1 MFNNQIIAGSSGQG
15 GGSFYE
21 TTIDQSLRLNGVD
34 SNLARTHTA
43 GDSQKF
49 TWAGWVKFAN
59 DNIFSLFE
67 TFAGGTDFTQF
78 TLQTSGTINFYHIA
92 GAVDYGGDTTQRLRD
107 PSAWYHIVFRV
118 DTTQAS
124 AGDRVRIYVNGT
136 QFETNPFTNY
146 GSIPQNTNTFIN
158 TARAHRMGYN
168 QNVGGGGAPTTQANA
183 FGNGYL
189 AEVHFCD
196 GQSYA
201 PTEFGETNNGIWVPI
216 TPSVTYGTNGFHLA
230 FSDTSAIGDDTSGQG
245 NDWTVDDIAASD
257 IVPDSPTNNFAVW
270 NYFGGQ
276 YGGTNKPAVSE
287 GSLKAATAG
296 NPTHTFSTF
305 AINPTDTQGYY
316 WEAKAIS
323 LDTARSYMGIVGLE
337 SDPGTATAASYTYN
351 FKFVLSMNGSLFANN
366 NTSATGTVALT
377 SWTTNDI
384 LMFAYKDGKFWI
396 GKNGTWMNSGDPA
409 AGTGDLVAQDGGRP
423 SDRGN
428 VTWYPY
434 VGYNSTY
441 IGNFGQ
447 DSTFAGTETAGG
459 NSDENGYGDF
469 KYSVP
474 SGFLAM
480 CAANL
485 PEPEIGPN
493 SGVGENSTD
502 YFEVALF
509 TGNGS
514 TNDVS
519 SLSFQPDWTVISD
532 RNYSGAHNRQ
542 MMDVCRSGNKLRIDD
557 SAGDS
562 SGPTGFSFTSDG
574 FDIGADSLSNAN
586 TVNYTSWNWKAGGS
600 SNTFNIDGTG
610 YSSVSASPI
619 SDGTIA
625 LTGLS
630 VNTKAGVSVGTYTGT
645 GSNGTVAHGLDGTP
659 DYICTKS
666 RNSSLSWYI
675 YAPDALS
682 LNYVLAYNA
691 TNAQF
696 ASAGAFIEGDI
707 NSTTFGV
714 GTETP
719 TNKSGDSFHFHCL
732 KSVEGF
738 SKVGKFTGRG
748 VDTFVY
754 CGFRPAF
761 VMIKNIDTSTHH
773 WVLYDNKRDT
783 FNNNSENYTYWNLA
797 SAEATAQRVDF
808 VSNGFVG
815 KINNYDISQA
825 AVQFLYMA
833 FAEQPFKYANAR

>member
-15 GGSFYE
+15 GGFYS

-34 SNLARTHTA
+34 SNLARTHTS
-43 GDSQKF
+43 GNQQKF
-49 TWAGWVKFAN
+49 TWAGWVKFN
-59 DNIFSLFE
+59 TDNIFSLFE
-67 TFAGGTDFTQF
+67 AFSNGTNFTQF
-78 TLQTSGTINFYHIA
+78 TLNTSGVIGFYHINS
-92 GAVDYGGDTTQRLRD
+92 AVDYGGNTTQRLRD

-124 AGDRVRIYVNGT
+124 AGDRVRVYVNGT

-168 QNVGGGGAPTTQANA
+168 QNVGGGGAPATQANA

-201 PTEFGETNNGIWVPI
+201 PTEFGETSNGIWVPI
-216 TPSVTYGTNGFHLA
+216 APSVTYGTNGFHLT
-230 FSDTSAIGDDTSGQG
+230 FSDTSAIGDDTSGEG
-245 NDWTVDDIAASD
+245 NDWTVDDIAARDVVS
-257 IVPDSPTNNFAVW
+257 DSPTNNFAVW

-287 GSLKAATAG
+287 GSLKAATVG
-296 NPTHTFSTF
+296 NPTHIFSTF

-316 WEAKAIS
+316 WEVKAITI
-323 LDTARSYMGIVGLE
+323 DTARSYMGIVGLE
-337 SDPGTATAASYTYN
+337 SDPGTASGASYAYD
-351 FKFVLSMNGSLFANN
+351 FKFVLNRNDDLYGNAGTGGSPI
-366 NTSATGTVALT
+366 SYT

-423 SDRGN
+423 SDRGDI
-428 VTWYPY
+428 TWYPY

-474 SGFLAM
+474 SGFLTM
-480 CAANL
+480 CSANL
-485 PEPEIGPN
+485 PEPAIGPN
-493 SGVGENSTD
+493 SVTTSDQHFNTVL
-502 YFEVALF
+502 Y
-509 TGNGS
+509 TGNGTGQS
-514 TNDVS
+514 ITTGHASDFVWLKTRALGYQHSLYDSVRGGRYRIASDQTLGDVDNASANLQSFDNNGFTVGTLINDNQNAATYVGWSWTAGGTAVS
-519 SLSFQPDWTVISD
+519 NTDGSITSQV
-532 RNYSGAHNRQ
+532 
-542 MMDVCRSGNKLRIDD
+542 
-557 SAGDS
+557 SANQDA
-562 SGPTGFSFTSDG
+562 GFS
-574 FDIGADSLSNAN
+574 I
-586 TVNYTSWNWKAGGS
+586 V
-600 SNTFNIDGTG
+600 
-610 YSSVSASPI
+610 
-619 SDGTIA
+619 
-625 LTGLS
+625 
-630 VNTKAGVSVGTYTGT
+630 TYTGT
-645 GSNGTVAHGLDGTP
+645 GSNATVGHGLSQTP
-659 DYICTKS
+659 EWVVTKS
-666 RNSSLSWYI
+666 RDSSLSWYV
-675 YAPDALS
+675 YVPGKMS
-682 LNYVLAYNA
+682 VNYVLAYNS

-696 ASAGAFIEGDI
+696 ASSGAFIEG
-707 NSTTFGV
+707 NFNATTFGV

-719 TNKSGDSFHFHCL
+719 TNKSGDDFVAYCYH
-732 KSVEGF
+732 SVEGY
-738 SKVGKFTGRG
+738 SKIGKFTGRG

-761 VMIKNIDTSTHH
+761 VMVKNIDTSTHH
-773 WVLYDNKRDT
+773 WVMYDNKRDT
-783 FNNNSENYTYWNLA
+783 FNNNSEKYLYANST
-797 SAEATAQRVDF
+797 SAEGTAQRVDF

-825 AVQFLYMA
+825 AVQYVFMA